1 MGRKN
6 HIFFVNMVMKEY
18 QVVGRKLP
26 EKTLD
31 GSPTIYRMKVFA
43 PNEVVAK
50 SRFWYFLSKARKLK
64 KTDGEIL
71 GINQIFE
78 KKPQQ
83 IKNFGIWVR
92 YNSRFGT
99 HNMYKEYRDL
109 TRVAA
114 VEQLYKEMASRHR
127 ARTQSIHLMRV
138 GVVKSKDVRRTH
150 VKQFIVRPCVACL
163 PVFGSLV
170 LVLLMWSLRV
180 ERRGF
185 YLISGET

>member
-83 IKNFGIWVR
+83 IKNFGIWIR
-92 YNSRFGT
+92 YDSRSGT
-99 HNMYKEYRDL
+99 HNMYKEVRDVTL
-109 TRVAA
+109 CGAI
-114 VEQLYKEMASRHR
+114 EQIYNEMAGRHR
-127 ARTQSIHLMRV
+127 CRRHSVQIIKTC
-138 GVVKSKDVRRTH
+138 VVPSK
-150 VKQFIVRPCVACL
+150 
-163 PVFGSLV
+163 
-170 LVLLMWSLRV
+170 
-180 ERRGF
+180 E
-185 YLISGET
+185 

>member
-71 GINQIFE
+71 GINHIFE

-92 YNSRFGT
+92 YNSRSGT
-99 HNMYKEYRDL
+99 HK
-109 TRVAA
+109 
-114 VEQLYKEMASRHR
+114 LYKEMASRHR
-127 ARTQSIHLMRV
+127 ARAQSIHLMRV

-150 VKQFIVRPCVACL
+150 VKQFIDGKIKFPLTHLKPTNGLSFRNRFVAKRPSI
-163 PVFGSLV
+163 FN
-170 LVLLMWSLRV
+170 
-180 ERRGF
+180 
-185 YLISGET
+185 